1 MVRFAVRSWVLL
13 LRPRRRPCASRAIW
27 PSVNI
32 TWWRPA
38 ACVSAAPI
46 RLASASLPDVEHYR
60 PGKVNMPS
68 QPDTQ
73 RFLVKVQPGLGPA
86 LALAAGPNQFKLE
99 PLFTSIG
106 QSPGGALAATVAPAW
121 HILTPPEP
129 AGETHPWDAC
139 HQLVH
144 DGFGIAGAPA
154 PEFAEPDI
162 QQQWFVAPPATLAQ
176 ALANTCATINQQD
189 SNFPVQPENLW
200 FHDNAHGQFADAL
213 AAIGQP
219 DPANTVRVAHCDT
232 GYYADHH
239 ALPANL
245 NHT

>member
-1 MVRFAVRSWVLL
+1 
-13 LRPRRRPCASRAIW
+13 
-27 PSVNI
+27 
-32 TWWRPA
+32 
-38 ACVSAAPI
+38 
-46 RLASASLPDVEHYR
+46 
-60 PGKVNMPS
+60 MPS

-86 LALAAGPNQFKLE
+86 LTLAAGTRQFKLE

-162 QQQWFVAPPATLAQ
+162 QQQWFVAHPHDSDREFLQSVFRSVALLPGLGGLLDDGESALWLVDPPA
-176 ALANTCATINQQD
+176 D
-189 SNFPVQPENLW
+189 
-200 FHDNAHGQFADAL
+200 ADA
-213 AAIGQP
+213 AS
-219 DPANTVRVAHCDT
+219 RRT
-232 GYYADHH
+232 G
-239 ALPANL
+239 
-245 NHT
+245 